1 MELLARQDAKDVSP
15 WPQKITFDKARY
27 FDQKC
32 HYAFSNIENFSFNLF
47 LIINVTKIFKILK
60 IVTIIVPFLI
70 IFKKMNGLFLQF
82 KQVQWCFSLG
92 QEKLINIFEY
102 FEMFGD
108 TIEQHLEKTMNQNE
122 IHIM

>member
-1 MELLARQDAKDVSP
+1 MTHNFYICNWHTECSVSLPKSDVKVELLARQDAKDVSP

-82 KQVQWCFSLG
+82 KQVQ
-92 QEKLINIFEY
+92 
-102 FEMFGD
+102 
-108 TIEQHLEKTMNQNE
+108 
-122 IHIM
+122 